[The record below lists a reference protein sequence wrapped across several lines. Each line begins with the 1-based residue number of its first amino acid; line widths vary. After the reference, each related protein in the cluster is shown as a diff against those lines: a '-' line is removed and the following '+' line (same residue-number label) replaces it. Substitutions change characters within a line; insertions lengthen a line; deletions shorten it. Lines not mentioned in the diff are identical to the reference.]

1 MFLNR
6 IYLDHA
12 ATTPIHPSVK
22 EKMREVMEE
31 SFGNPS
37 SIHHFGRESRKRL
50 DEARMTMANSINANY
65 ESMIFTSGGTEA
77 NNLAIFGLAYA
88 NREKGNHII
97 TTQIEHHAVLHPCE
111 QLEREGFDV
120 TYLPVDENGMVDIMD
135 VKKALRKDTI
145 LATIMFVNNETGMKQ
160 PIQMIGNLLRSKGI
174 PFHTDAVQAYGVEEI
189 DVEELKI
196 DLLTASSHKI
206 YGPKGVGFLYK
217 RDGINIAQRLFGGE
231 QERTWRS
238 GTENTLAIEG
248 FKKAVEVLNDERQQ
262 RVDHYEKLS
271 HQLIHSLNEKGV
283 QYEVNGKLDSE
294 HKVPNIL
301 NLSFPGMDVEIFL
314 TNLDL
319 SGVAVSSGS
328 ACTAGSID
336 PSHVLKAMYG
346 ENSPKLRNSIRFSFG
361 MDNSVEE
368 MEQVADRIEMIV
380 NRLSSNV

>member
-1 MFLNR
+1 MNR

-88 NREKGNHII
+88 NRKKGNHII

-145 LATIMFVNNETGMKQ
+145 FATIMFVNNETGMKQ
-160 PIQMIGNLLRSKGI
+160 PIHMIGNLLRSKGI

-346 ENSPKLRNSIRFSFG
+346 EDSPKLRNSIRFSFG

>member
-1 MFLNR
+1 MKR

-12 ATTPIHPSVK
+12 ATTPIHPDVK
-22 EKMREVMEE
+22 EAMHQVMDE

-50 DEARMTMANSINANY
+50 DEARMTMANSINGHY
-65 ESMIFTSGGTEA
+65 ESIIFTSGGTEA
-77 NNLAIFGLAYA
+77 NNLAIFGTAYA
-88 NREKGNHII
+88 NQDQGNHII

-111 QLEREGFDV
+111 QLEKEGFDV
-120 TYLPVDENGMVDIMD
+120 TYLPVDENGLVDIMD
-135 VKKALRKDTI
+135 VKHALRKDTI
-145 LATIMFVNNETGMKQ
+145 LVTIMFVNNEIGMKQ

-206 YGPKGVGFLYK
+206 YGPKGIGFLYK
-217 RDGINIAQRLFGGE
+217 RDGLNLIQRQYGGE
-231 QERTWRS
+231 QERTFRS
-238 GTENTLAIEG
+238 GTENTLAIQG
-248 FKKAVEVLNDERQQ
+248 FKKAVEVLQQERDERIQ
-262 RVDHYEKLS
+262 HYERLS
-271 HQLIHSLNEKGV
+271 EQLIQALNNR
-283 QYEVNGKLDSE
+283 QIDYAINGDLSKE
-294 HKVPNIL
+294 CHVPNIL
-301 NLSFPGMDVEIFL
+301 NLSFEGMDVEIFL

-346 ENSPKLRNSIRFSFG
+346 EDSPRLRNSVRFSFG
-361 MDNSVEE
+361 MDNTEEE
-368 MEQVADRIEMIV
+368 MEQVADRIENIM
-380 NRLSSNV
+380 NRLAMNN

>member
-1 MFLNR
+1 MKR

-22 EKMREVMEE
+22 EVMRDVMED

-65 ESMIFTSGGTEA
+65 ESIIFTSGGTEA
-77 NNLAIFGLAYA
+77 NNLAIFGTAYA
-88 NREKGNHII
+88 NRNKGNHII
-97 TTQIEHHAVLHPCE
+97 TTNIEHHAVLHPVE
-111 QLEREGFDV
+111 QLEKEGFDV
-120 TYLPVDENGMVDIMD
+120 TYLPVDEKGMVDIMD

-145 LATIMFVNNETGMKQ
+145 LVTIMYVNNETGMKQ
-160 PIQMIGNLLRSKGI
+160 PVQMIGNLLRSRGI

-196 DLLTASSHKI
+196 DLLTTSSHKI

-217 RDGINIAQRLFGGE
+217 REGLNLTQRLYGGE

-248 FKKAVEVLNDERQQ
+248 FKKAVEVLKEERTK
-262 RVDHYEKLS
+262 RYDHYKQLSERLIQALDEKNVEYHINGDLS
-271 HQLIHSLNEKGV
+271 T
-283 QYEVNGKLDSE
+283 E
-294 HKVPNIL
+294 HRVPNIL

-346 ENSPKLRNSIRFSFG
+346 EDSPRLRNSIRFSFG
-361 MDNSVEE
+361 MDNTVEE
-368 MEQVADRIEMIV
+368 MTLVAERIEKIV